1 MLGAEVS
8 LDKNITAE
16 DVLQAH
22 RERLE
27 KAGQVG
33 FAFSQEVVPHDTGT
47 LKASGFG
54 PEWRNGDLIIG
65 YSARQAAPMEYGT
78 DPGHTPPPENLVR
91 WAQRIGKDAGFG
103 WYVATEVIPE
113 RGVQAQP
120 YLRPAGERMRRWLQ
134 SHDLDL
140 G

>member
-1 MLGAEVS
+1 MLGASVDLS
-8 LDKNITAE
+8 KDITAD
-16 DVLQAH
+16 DVIQAH

-54 PEWRNGDLIIG
+54 PEWRNGDLILG
-65 YSARQAAPMEYGT
+65 YSARHAAPMEYGT
-78 DPGHTPPPENLVR
+78 DPGHTPPIDPLKR
-91 WAQRIGKDAGFG
+91 WAERIGKDPGFG
-103 WYVATEVIPE
+103 AFVATEVIPE
-113 RGVQAQP
+113 NGVQASP

-134 SHDLDL
+134 AHDLEL
-140 G
+140 